1 MCAGGVQ
8 RAMAEITN
16 CLGILTQLRPV
27 NGLMRWIIC
36 KYHQKLELF
45 NWKEFW
51 SSQGLSWHKL
61 PWRRWAQPS
70 TRSCEASRGEIRFH
84 IIIPFLY
91 LMTEHILLGLS
102 SSFGADA
109 KLRSWPRVVIKDP
122 MVLLAA
128 MLWPDSKL
136 GNYITFPQIPPV
148 VSTGYNFLFHIL
160 PESIL

>member
-1 MCAGGVQ
+1 MCWGVQ
-8 RAMAEITN
+8 RGMAEMTN

-27 NGLMRWIIC
+27 NGLMRWVVC

-51 SSQGLSWHKL
+51 SSRGLTQHELLWCC
-61 PWRRWAQPS
+61 RAQPS
-70 TRSCEASRGEIRFH
+70 ARSYKVSRGETGFH

-102 SSFGADA
+102 SSFGADV
-109 KLRSWPRVVIKDP
+109 KLRSWPRVVIRDP
-122 MVLLAA
+122 MAFLAA
-128 MLWPDSKL
+128 VLWPDSKL
-136 GNYITFPQIPPV
+136 SNYITFPQIPPV